1 MADLIVGIQ
10 WGDEGKGKIVD
21 LLASGYDYVVRY
33 QGGHNAGHT
42 IVVDSKKIALHLL
55 PSGILYPQ
63 CKNVIGNGVVI
74 NLEALLKEMSAF
86 ENLQGRLFVSDKAHI
101 ILPYH
106 EILDK
111 AKEKSKNTSAIG
123 TTGKGIGPCYGDKV
137 SRNGV
142 RLMDL
147 KHPQVLK
154 TKIESIYQQAQYAAS
169 LYGVELPSTEDV
181 VSHLESLREQ
191 ILPFI
196 TDTTQLLWEAQK
208 RGEKIL
214 CEGAQGSMLDIDHG
228 TYPYV
233 TSSSTIAAGACSG
246 SGLAP
251 RDIQKVIGIAKAYCT
266 RVGNGVFPTE
276 ELGEIG
282 ERLRE
287 SGGEF
292 GTTTGR
298 ARRCGWFDAVAV
310 RYACALNGCES
321 LSIMKLDVLDGFRR
335 IKVCVGYEYEGRE
348 IDYIPTDYECVKP
361 IYREF
366 EGWDKTCGIR
376 DFNALPKNAQIY
388 IKELEKLIGVKISM
402 ISTSAEREDTIRL

>member
-21 LLASGYDYVVRY
+21 ALAGGYDYVVRY

-86 ENLQGRLFVSDKAHI
+86 THLQERLFISDKAHI

-111 AKEKSKNTSAIG
+111 AKEKSKDTNAIG

-147 KHPQVLK
+147 KHPHILK
-154 TKIESIYQQAQYAAS
+154 AKIESIYQQAQYAAS
-169 LYGVELPSTEDV
+169 LYGAELPSVENV
-181 VSHLESLREQ
+181 LSHLESLREQ
-191 ILPFI
+191 ILPFV

-208 RGEKIL
+208 KGEKIL

-251 RDIQKVIGIAKAYCT
+251 RDIHKVIGIAKAYCT

-276 ELGEIG
+276 ELGQIG

-287 SGGEF
+287 AGGEF

-321 LSIMKLDVLDGFRR
+321 LSIMKLDVLDGFER
-335 IKVCVGYEYEGRE
+335 IKVCVGYEYEGKE
-348 IDYIPTDYECVKP
+348 IGYIPTDYECVKP

-376 DFNALPKNAQIY
+376 AFNALPMQAQTY
-388 IKELEKLIGVKISM
+388 IKELEKIIGVKISM
-402 ISTSAEREDTIRL
+402 VSTSPEREDTIRL

>member
-21 LLASGYDYVVRY
+21 ALAGGYDYVVRY

-86 ENLQGRLFVSDKAHI
+86 ENLQGRLFISDKAHI

-147 KHPQVLK
+147 KHPHILK
-154 TKIESIYQQAQYAAS
+154 AKIESIYQQAQYAAS
-169 LYGVELPSTEDV
+169 LYGAELPSVENV
-181 VSHLESLREQ
+181 LSHLESLREQ
-191 ILPFI
+191 ILPFV

-208 RGEKIL
+208 KGEKIL

-251 RDIQKVIGIAKAYCT
+251 RDIHKVIGIAKAYCT

-276 ELGEIG
+276 ELGQIG

-287 SGGEF
+287 AGGEF

-335 IKVCVGYEYEGRE
+335 IKVCVGYEYEGKE
-348 IDYIPTDYECVKP
+348 IGYIPTDYECVKP

-376 DFNALPKNAQIY
+376 EFNALPIQAQTY
-388 IKELEKLIGVKISM
+388 IKELEKIIGVKISM
-402 ISTSAEREDTIRL
+402 VSTSPEREDTIRL

>member
-21 LLASGYDYVVRY
+21 ALAGGYDYVVRY

-86 ENLQGRLFVSDKAHI
+86 THLQGRLFISDKAHI

-111 AKEKSKNTSAIG
+111 AKEKSKDTNAIG

-147 KHPQVLK
+147 KHPHILK
-154 TKIESIYQQAQYAAS
+154 AKIESIYQQAQYAAS
-169 LYGVELPSTEDV
+169 LYGAELPSVENV
-181 VSHLESLREQ
+181 LSHLESLREQ
-191 ILPFI
+191 ILPFV

-208 RGEKIL
+208 KGEKIL

-251 RDIQKVIGIAKAYCT
+251 RDMHKVIGIAKAYCT

-276 ELGEIG
+276 ELGQIG

-287 SGGEF
+287 AGGEF

-335 IKVCVGYEYEGRE
+335 IKVCVGYEYEGKE
-348 IDYIPTDYECVKP
+348 IGYIPTDYECVKP

-376 DFNALPKNAQIY
+376 EFNALPIQAQTY
-388 IKELEKLIGVKISM
+388 IKELEKIIGVKISM
-402 ISTSAEREDTIRL
+402 VSTSPEREDTIRL

>member
-147 KHPQVLK
+147 KHPQILK

>member
-169 LYGVELPSTEDV
+169 LYSVELPSVENV
-181 VSHLESLREQ
+181 LSHLESLREQ

-208 RGEKIL
+208 KGERIL

-276 ELGEIG
+276 ELGETG

>member
-21 LLASGYDYVVRY
+21 ALAGGYDYVVRY

-86 ENLQGRLFVSDKAHI
+86 THLQGRLFISDKAHI

-111 AKEKSKNTSAIG
+111 AKEKSKDTNAIG

-147 KHPQVLK
+147 KHPHILK
-154 TKIESIYQQAQYAAS
+154 AKIESIYQQAQYAAS
-169 LYGVELPSTEDV
+169 LYGAELPSVENV
-181 VSHLESLREQ
+181 LSHLESLREQ
-191 ILPFI
+191 ILPFVI
-196 TDTTQLLWEAQK
+196 DTTQLLWEAQK
-208 RGEKIL
+208 KGEKIL

-251 RDIQKVIGIAKAYCT
+251 RDIHKVIGIAKAYCT

-276 ELGEIG
+276 ELGQIG

-287 SGGEF
+287 AGGEF

-321 LSIMKLDVLDGFRR
+321 LSIMKLDVLDGFER
-335 IKVCVGYEYEGRE
+335 IKVCVGYEYEGKE
-348 IDYIPTDYECVKP
+348 IGYIPTDYECVKP

-376 DFNALPKNAQIY
+376 EFNALPIQAQTY
-388 IKELEKLIGVKISM
+388 IKELEKIIGVKISM
-402 ISTSAEREDTIRL
+402 VSTSPEREDTIRL